1 MKRGDE
7 DVLGKVI
14 IFGVAVLIVAWLAVP
29 QLRDASFSLIRPSEP
44 VAVTLRGEIQT
55 SLTLGIDP
63 ADAESPF
70 QMVTLLGFDA
80 IPAILEPEF
89 VTAAEADAWMA
100 TDEQVLGLSI
110 NGEHRAY
117 SVPLLSRHEIV
128 NDVVG
133 GVPVAVT
140 W

>member
-1 MKRGDE
+1 LIRTSE
-7 DVLGKVI
+7 DVTV
-14 IFGVAVLIVAWLAVP
+14 V
-29 QLRDASFSLIRPSEP
+29 
-44 VAVTLRGEIQT
+44 LRGESRS

-63 ADAESPF
+63 TDTDSPF

-89 VTAAEADAWMA
+89 ATASEADAWMA
-100 TDEQVLGLSI
+100 PDEQVLALTI
-110 NGEHRAY
+110 NGESKAY

>member
-1 MKRGDE
+1 MI
-7 DVLGKVI
+7 GKVI
-14 IFGVAVLIVAWLAVP
+14 LIGVAILFVSWLALP
-29 QLRDASFSLIRPSEP
+29 QFRNATINIVRPSED
-44 VAVTLRGEIQT
+44 VTVTLRGET
-55 SLTLGIDP
+55 AASPVLGAETADP
-63 ADAESPF
+63 DSQF

-80 IPAILEPEF
+80 IPAILDPEF
-89 VTAAEADAWMA
+89 VSADIADQWMEPG
-100 TDEQVLGLSI
+100 EQVPGLSI

>member
-1 MKRGDE
+1 MI
-7 DVLGKVI
+7 GKVI
-14 IFGVAVLIVAWLAVP
+14 LIGVAILFVSWLALP
-29 QLRDASFSLIRPSEP
+29 QFRNATINIVRPSED
-44 VAVTLRGEIQT
+44 VTVTLRGET
-55 SLTLGIDP
+55 AASPVLG
-63 ADAESPF
+63 AEMPYPDSQF

-89 VTAAEADAWMA
+89 VGADIADQWMEPG
-100 TDEQVLGLSI
+100 EQVLGLSI

>member
-1 MKRGDE
+1 MI
-7 DVLGKVI
+7 GKVI
-14 IFGVAVLIVAWLAVP
+14 LIGVAILFVSWLALP
-29 QLRDASFSLIRPSEP
+29 QFRNATINIVRPSED
-44 VAVTLRGEIQT
+44 VTVTLRGET
-55 SLTLGIDP
+55 AASPVLGAET
-63 ADAESPF
+63 ADSQF

-80 IPAILEPEF
+80 IPAILDPEF
-89 VTAAEADAWMA
+89 VSADIADQWMEPG
-100 TDEQVLGLSI
+100 EQVLGLSI